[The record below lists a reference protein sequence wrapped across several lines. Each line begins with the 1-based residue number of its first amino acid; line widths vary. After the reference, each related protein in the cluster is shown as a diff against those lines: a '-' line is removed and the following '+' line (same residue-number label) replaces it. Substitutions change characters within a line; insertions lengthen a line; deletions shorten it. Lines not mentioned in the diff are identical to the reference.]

1 MFLNKELKLIVGAK
15 KSFSKKLLGQEN
27 HSCIVFLAA
36 KIWKIWKTICSSS
49 YILSVCSL
57 HKMFWKMSKNYRKT
71 LVLESLFNKVLV
83 LQRYRLL
90 NFLWRNIL
98 RDLILVSSVNKYLHR
113 SFNIPESIF
122 SKSEASNIS
131 VSRVAHIDSS
141 LTHFGFS

>member
-98 RDLILVSSVNKYLHR
+98 RDLILVSSVNFCVRVSAQIVQYPWNYLFKKR
-113 SFNIPESIF
+113 SF
-122 SKSEASNIS
+122 K
-131 VSRVAHIDSS
+131 H
-141 LTHFGFS
+141 LC